1 MKSGNIGIMRFWM
14 TLFSIYRVLSGPVS
28 PKISTITDPYAGSSS
43 FLLDLITSQKLFF
56 EKVKGFPF
64 VMRAPTTLLLS
75 HKSSPSNRISFMG
88 ILSDFH
94 RLKYGTFDLNDP
106 KSSDPIFINI
116 LNYLDV
122 LHKKGFPIARIKS
135 IFSQMDSLL
144 YNIKEEGLKL
154 NTKPNLAGSGL
165 SQFAFKE
172 EAAGKL
178 RIFAIL
184 DSISQSILRPLH
196 DYLFEILKNIPN
208 DGTFDQE
215 SSVKRSTEKL
225 QMYGIAYSFDLSAA
239 TDRLPVSLTASIF
252 ERLLNIDGFAEA

>member
-1 MKSGNIGIMRFWM
+1 M
-14 TLFSIYRVLSGPVS
+14 TIFSIYRVLKGPLN
-28 PKISTITDPYAGSSS
+28 PKISTITSPFSGSSS
-43 FLLDLITSQKLFF
+43 FLLDLITSPNIYF

-64 VMRAPTTLLLS
+64 TMEAPTTLVLS

-88 ILSDFH
+88 ILTDFH
-94 RLKYGTFDLNDP
+94 RLKYGSFDLNSH
-106 KSSDPIFINI
+106 KSSDPIYINI
-116 LNYLDV
+116 QKYLDV
-122 LHKKGFPIARIKS
+122 LHRHGFPIARINS

-144 YNIKEEGLKL
+144 SNMKEEGLKL
-154 NTKPNLAGSGL
+154 NVKPNLAGTGL

-196 DYLFEILKNIPN
+196 DSLFGILRNIPN
-208 DGTFDQE
+208 DGTFDQNA
-215 SSVKRSTEKL
+215 SVKRSAMKL
-225 QMYGIAYSFDLSAA
+225 QKYGIAYSFDLSAA

-252 ERLLNIDGFAEA
+252 EKLYKLEGFATA